1 VSERSTKVQ
10 QGIAA
15 VGVVL
20 SLVFVGLEIRENTKA
35 VRGATIQAISDQS
48 ILGLL
53 EGAAD
58 PDWVR
63 ILTHLGSGDKFA
75 DLSPEDRMRYTL
87 RASAIARVMENRW
100 RQRALGI
107 LDDSGLGIGAGMHN
121 TGWYQSEHFRAYW
134 REQNMAA
141 VFEPS
146 FVDFMESEVMG
157 IR

>member
-1 VSERSTKVQ
+1 MKIQ
-10 QGIAA
+10 QGVAA

-20 SLVFVGLEIRENTKA
+20 SLLFVGLEIRENTKA

-58 PDWVR
+58 PDWIR
-63 ILTHLGSGDKFA
+63 ILTRLGSGDAFG
-75 DLSPEDRMRYTL
+75 DLSPEDRMRYNL

-100 RQRALGI
+100 RQRELGI
-107 LDDSGLGIGAGMHN
+107 LDDSGLGIGAGMRN
-121 TGWYQSEHFRAYW
+121 TGWYHSEHFRAYW
-134 REQNMAA
+134 RQENMAA
-141 VFEPS
+141 VFEPA

-157 IR
+157 LR